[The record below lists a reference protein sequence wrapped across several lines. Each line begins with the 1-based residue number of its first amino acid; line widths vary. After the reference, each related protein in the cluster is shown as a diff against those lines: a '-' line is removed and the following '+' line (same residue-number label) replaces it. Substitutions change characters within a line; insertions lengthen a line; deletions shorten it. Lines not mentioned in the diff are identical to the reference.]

1 MNTAIQMK
9 VVGLR
14 VAAKSLNGSN
24 NFVGSI
30 FAIGAGALVIFGLV
44 NDRNVLFIGGGV
56 ALAVQAWLV
65 WSLISALV
73 SKLELDAELASTDS

>member
-14 VAAKSLNGSN
+14 VAAKSLNGCN
-24 NFVGSI
+24 NFVRWI
-30 FAIGAGALVIFGLV
+30 FAIGAGALVIFGLMY
-44 NDRNVLFIGGGV
+44 DRNVLLIGGGV

-73 SKLELDAELASTDS
+73 SKLELEAELASTDS